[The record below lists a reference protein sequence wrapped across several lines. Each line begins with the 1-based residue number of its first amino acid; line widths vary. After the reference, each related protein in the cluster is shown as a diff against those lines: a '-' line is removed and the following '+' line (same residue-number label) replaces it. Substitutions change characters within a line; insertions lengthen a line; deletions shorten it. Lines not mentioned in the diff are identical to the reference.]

1 VHRHHQCERYTSLLT
16 EHVEQFPEGRQLT
29 AELFVVE
36 HGDGFLLVQ
45 LRPLLVQLRPLLVQL
60 RPLLVQLRPLLVQLR
75 PLLVRLRPLL
85 VRLRPRTGLWPVAP
99 TPRVAELD
107 LAQ

>member
-60 RPLLVQLRPLLVQLR
+60 RPLLV
-75 PLLVRLRPLL
+75 
-85 VRLRPRTGLWPVAP
+85 RLRPRTGLWPVAP

>member
-45 LRPLLVQLRPLLVQL
+45 LRPLLVQLRPLLV
-60 RPLLVQLRPLLVQLR
+60 
-75 PLLVRLRPLL
+75 
-85 VRLRPRTGLWPVAP
+85 RLRPRTGLWPVAP

>member
-1 VHRHHQCERYTSLLT
+1 MHRHHQCERYTSLLT

-45 LRPLLVQLRPLLVQL
+45 LRPLLVQLRPLLV
-60 RPLLVQLRPLLVQLR
+60 
-75 PLLVRLRPLL
+75 
-85 VRLRPRTGLWPVAP
+85 RLRPRTGLWPVAP